1 MPQQIERTTPR
12 CLILERH
19 AWETGFGQEQ
29 LQIPLKPA
37 EEFFGVGAT
46 PRPIRVRI
54 AGAGSGEYPC
64 AVSKKH
70 TKSGTRRINGLDLV
84 GLLGP
89 CFVFFQE
96 TTDPDVYD
104 FWVQYDLSIVV
115 ARFPGWRQAKSSQY
129 GRGRLVN
136 IVAAPVERPIARMN
150 G

>member
-1 MPQQIERTTPR
+1 MPEQTERTTPR

-19 AWETGFGQEQ
+19 VWETGFGQEQ

-37 EEFFGVGAT
+37 EEFFGAGAT
-46 PRPIRVRI
+46 SRPIRVRI
-54 AGAGSGEYPC
+54 AGASHEYPC

-70 TKSGTRRINGLDLV
+70 AASGTRRINGLDLV
-84 GLLGP
+84 GLLGS

-96 TTDPDVYD
+96 TTDLDLYD
-104 FWVQYDLSIVV
+104 FWVQYDMPIVV

-136 IVAAPVERPIARMN
+136 IVSAPVERSIARMN